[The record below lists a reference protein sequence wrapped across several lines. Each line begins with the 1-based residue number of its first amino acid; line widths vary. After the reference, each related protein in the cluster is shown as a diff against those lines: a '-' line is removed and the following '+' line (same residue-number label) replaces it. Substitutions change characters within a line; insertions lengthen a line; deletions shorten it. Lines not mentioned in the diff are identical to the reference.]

1 MAGLKKNLEKNFKN
15 FLRTPAKLVNTLT
28 TDDYIHISEITSW
41 NELCHYIVIKEME
54 NISLYIYVCYDIY
67 NKIVYKYISRNNIDI
82 YSKMT
87 RKTNKTFT
95 SKDLSIL
102 RAIILHNK
110 ERYTTKYGQ
119 IIDRLIIK
127 IDAAQIKILNDE
139 EQKQNEN

>member
-1 MAGLKKNLEKNFKN
+1 
-15 FLRTPAKLVNTLT
+15 
-28 TDDYIHISEITSW
+28 
-41 NELCHYIVIKEME
+41 ME

-119 IIDRLIIK
+119 IIDRLVIK